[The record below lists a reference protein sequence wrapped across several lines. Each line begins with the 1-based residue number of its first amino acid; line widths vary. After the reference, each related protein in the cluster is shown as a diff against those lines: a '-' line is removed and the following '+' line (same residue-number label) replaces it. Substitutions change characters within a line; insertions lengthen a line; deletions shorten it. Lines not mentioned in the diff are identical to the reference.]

1 MSGDKNDLPLL
12 KTKLH
17 KPPVAT
23 DHLHRQ
29 HLLDR
34 LNRHRQRPL
43 TLVSAPAGY
52 GKSMLVSY
60 WLETCGIPCGWIS
73 LDENDNDLRAFT
85 AYFIAAVERFFSG
98 ACRKTQTMINSP
110 NLPQLAELIAVLLN
124 ELDLIEQPCIIVLD
138 DYHLIKETLVHDFL
152 AG

>member
-1 MSGDKNDLPLL
+1 MSGAKTTLPLL

-17 KPPVAT
+17 KPPVVT

-34 LNRHRQRPL
+34 LNLHRQRPL

-52 GKSMLVSY
+52 GKSMLVSC
-60 WLETCGIPCGWIS
+60 WLETLDIPGGWIS

-85 AYFIAAVERFFSG
+85 AYFIAAVSFFPRG
-98 ACRKTQTMINSP
+98 
-110 NLPQLAELIAVLLN
+110 LP
-124 ELDLIEQPCIIVLD
+124 
-138 DYHLIKETLVHDFL
+138 
-152 AG
+152 